1 MSFFGK
7 KKEEEVP
14 KGLVGIQTTGGR
26 IDGNIFN
33 KFFSKLFKNFDLLLI
48 QLKNKTKN
56 DEEIVTSMIEGAN
69 DPDNRVKNSISKS
82 LVDVGKKQPNLVVS
96 ACADMLSR
104 NPKVKFQR
112 SVLSHHKFHSEIPLF
127 FFVCFGIK
135 VAKRSSCD
143 SSWGNSSNIGIQK
156 KRNRGSDCSWPHLVN
171 YDRNDSWQRNRSRLA
186 TSGFECVGLV
196 GNPFPEWNFGGFV
209 VKIRSWSCATLL
221 HYENVGRFRVG
232 KP

>member
-112 SVLSHHKFHSEIPLF
+112 SVLSHHKFHSEIPF
-127 FFVCFGIK
+127 FFFCLFWNK
-135 VAKRSSCD
+135 SC
-143 SSWGNSSNIGIQK
+143 QK
-156 KRNRGSDCSWPHLVN
+156 IIV
-171 YDRNDSWQRNRSRLA
+171 
-186 TSGFECVGLV
+186 
-196 GNPFPEWNFGGFV
+196 
-209 VKIRSWSCATLL
+209 
-221 HYENVGRFRVG
+221 
-232 KP
+232 